1 MYYEREDKGSDD
13 WLSGLTDK
21 GRKVWYM
28 SRMREYLDR
37 HIALQYVLRRLISL
51 IPILLGVTIL
61 TYGLMYISPQDPV
74 EMMLQGQGTAPDPE
88 VVAAMRHQLG
98 LDRPF
103 LVQYFDWLWR
113 FVRGDMGVSYIDGA
127 AVSGKLLQALP
138 NTLKLTFSSVI
149 VTILLSVPLGILA
162 AVKKGRVTDAVIR
175 FLSFIGNSLPDFV
188 VSLLLLYFFA
198 LKLGWFPILSSG
210 SPISLV
216 LPTLALAIP
225 MTGKY
230 IRQVR
235 AAVLE
240 QLGRQYV
247 DGAVSRGLKRR
258 KVLFGYVLQNALVT
272 IITLMSMSIGSLL
285 GGTAAIEMLFVMPGM
300 GYMVTNAV
308 TGRDYPVIQGFV
320 VWMSVIYIFINLLT
334 DLAYY
339 YLDPRIGAGM
349 EVK

>member
-1 MYYEREDKGSDD
+1 MSPQI
-13 WLSGLTDK
+13 SG
-21 GRKVWYM
+21 GVHRNGN
-28 SRMREYLDR
+28 RIREYLER
-37 HIALQYVLRRLISL
+37 HVVFRYVLRRLVSL
-51 IPILLGVTIL
+51 IPILLGVTLL
-61 TYGLMYISPQDPV
+61 TYELMYISPQDPV
-74 EMMLQGQGTAPDPE
+74 EMMLQGQGTAPNPE
-88 VVAAMRHQLG
+88 VVEAMRHQLG

-103 LVQYFDWLWR
+103 LIQYLDWLR
-113 FVRGDMGVSYIDGA
+113 KFICGDMGVSYIDGA
-127 AVSGKLLQALP
+127 AVSGKLLTALP
-138 NTLKLTFSSVI
+138 NTLKLTAASVI

-175 FLSFIGNSLPDFV
+175 FLSFIGNSIPNFV

-210 SPISLV
+210 SPISYV

-240 QLGRQYV
+240 QLGKQYV
-247 DGAVSRGLKRR
+247 DGAVSRGLKKR
-258 KVLFGYVLQNALVT
+258 KILFGYVLQNALVT

-285 GGTAAIEMLFVMPGM
+285 GGTAAIEMMFVMPGM
-300 GYMVTNAV
+300 GYMVTSAV
-308 TGRDYPVIQGFV
+308 TARDYPVIQGFV

-334 DLAYY
+334 DIAYY
-339 YLDPRIGAGM
+339 YLDPRIGAEL
-349 EVK
+349 EVD

>member
-1 MYYEREDKGSDD
+1 MDRFQEVLHMNRNKIQ
-13 WLSGLTDK
+13 
-21 GRKVWYM
+21 
-28 SRMREYLDR
+28 EYLGR
-37 HIALQYVLRRLISL
+37 HVVLRYVLRRLVSL
-51 IPILLGVTIL
+51 IPILLGVTLL

-74 EMMLQGQGTAPDPE
+74 EMMLQGQGTAPKPE
-88 VVAAMRHQLG
+88 VVEAMRHQLG

-103 LVQYFDWLWR
+103 LIQYLDWLKK
-113 FVRGDMGVSYIDGA
+113 FVCGDMGVSYIDGA
-127 AVSGKLLQALP
+127 AVSGKLLTALP
-138 NTLKLTFSSVI
+138 NTLKLTVLSVI
-149 VTILLSVPLGILA
+149 VTVLLSVPLGIFA
-162 AVKKGRVTDAVIR
+162 AVKKGKATDAVIR
-175 FLSFIGNSLPDFV
+175 FLSFIGNSLPNFV

-210 SPISLV
+210 SPISFV

-240 QLGRQYV
+240 QLGKRYV
-247 DGAVSRGLKRR
+247 DGAVSRGLKKR
-258 KVLFGYVLQNALVT
+258 KILFGYVLQNALVT

-300 GYMVTNAV
+300 GYMVTSAV
-308 TGRDYPVIQGFV
+308 TSRDYPVIQGFV

-334 DLAYY
+334 DIAYY
-339 YLDPRIGAGM
+339 YLDPRIGAEM
-349 EVK
+349 EVD